1 LAVVWSP
8 GEAGKG
14 CQTTANRCTAQRSI
28 FLELNLMTVKIITLA
43 FDPSAQGFGNE
54 QLDQFLAGK
63 TIHIATLKITEAIN
77 F

>member
-1 LAVVWSP
+1 
-8 GEAGKG
+8 
-14 CQTTANRCTAQRSI
+14 
-28 FLELNLMTVKIITLA
+28 MTVKIITLA